1 MAWVIFPVPRAR
13 HSQPGRLRRNSQGF
27 RMNTDAVVFKKTAAA
42 AGKIRPVTWL
52 GKRWGNH
59 RLPIRGG
66 NERRFFPTRRIE
78 TAPVGQTN

>member
-1 MAWVIFPVPRAR
+1 
-13 HSQPGRLRRNSQGF
+13 
-27 RMNTDAVVFKKTAAA
+27 MNTDAVVFKKTAAA

-66 NERRFFPTRRIE
+66 NERGFFPTRRIE
-78 TAPVGQTN
+78 TAPVAADKLIAEDHADFRR